1 MSVDKSLR
9 LRNTLVR
16 HRSVLTR
23 AQRIQE
29 LIRQGLFEEGK
40 DEPLGLPKVRV
51 LRAKKRGKKKEE
63 KKAEELGSAPV

>member
-29 LIRQGLFEEGK
+29 LIRQGVFEEGK

-51 LRAKKRGKKKEE
+51 LKAKKRGKKKEE
-63 KKAEELGSAPV
+63 KKEEE

>member
-51 LRAKKRGKKKEE
+51 LKAKKRGKKKEE
-63 KKAEELGSAPV
+63 KKAEEPAL

>member
-9 LRNTLVR
+9 LRNTLIR

-23 AQRIQE
+23 AERIEE
-29 LIRQGLFEEGK
+29 LIRQGVFVEGK

-51 LRAKKRGKKKEE
+51 LKAKKRGKKKAE
-63 KKAEELGSAPV
+63 KKAEE